1 MSAETAR
8 RGSAKGPGV
17 VRPGIRCGLEMLLV
31 GALVVLVGL
40 PAENA
45 MYRGAVF
52 GLALVSMVVVL
63 FWALD
68 RQMRAWLAILR
79 AETDQSEI
87 D

>member
-1 MSAETAR
+1 
-8 RGSAKGPGV
+8 
-17 VRPGIRCGLEMLLV
+17 MLLV
-31 GALVVLVGL
+31 GTLVVLVGL

-45 MYRGAVF
+45 MYRGVVF

-68 RQMRAWLAILR
+68 RQMRAWLAVLR